1 MAEKDDK
8 PGGFSVSRRDFLKT
22 AGVVSAVTA
31 ATSPAEADAQAAVNG
46 VGPGDVPVRLTVN
59 GKRVDLMIE
68 PRVTLLDALRMN
80 GEAGTAG
87 REALLVWKVD
97 RGSFDGV
104 PLNGLAVVAAIAG
117 DQNLGIREIGGAA
130 TPTRAA
136 IFVDERANPAQ
147 RAALISLAKQHS
159 NGMVSTVVELTP
171 TTIQFADEPAAIK
184 VSAKSLRLTVEKE
197 MNHDPSCGSR
207 QWFHPFADVSDAMMG
222 TTSENVFNG
231 AALGTKWSDPN
242 KRSSFFGTFAY

>member
-1 MAEKDDK
+1 
-8 PGGFSVSRRDFLKT
+8 
-22 AGVVSAVTA
+22 
-31 ATSPAEADAQAAVNG
+31 
-46 VGPGDVPVRLTVN
+46 
-59 GKRVDLMIE
+59 
-68 PRVTLLDALRMN
+68 
-80 GEAGTAG
+80 
-87 REALLVWKVD
+87 
-97 RGSFDGV
+97 
-104 PLNGLAVVAAIAG
+104 
-117 DQNLGIREIGGAA
+117 
-130 TPTRAA
+130 
-136 IFVDERANPAQ
+136 
-147 RAALISLAKQHS
+147 
-159 NGMVSTVVELTP
+159 MVSTVVELTP